1 MEFFWSMWWREM
13 SVPLSVLQEQAS
25 IGVQV
30 FNDQTFPMTC
40 KQKIMIKTAFL
51 DFILLSVY
59 NLYLF
64 QFLEY
69 ENSKTFVSVHEK
81 KIIAEMPLMYP

>member
-1 MEFFWSMWWREM
+1 M
-13 SVPLSVLQEQAS
+13 SVPLSVLQEHAS

-59 NLYLF
+59 NLYIF
-64 QFLEY
+64 QFLKY

-81 KIIAEMPLMYP
+81 RIIAEIPIIHT